1 MQRLDL
7 PLLLYS
13 ITDRNA
19 QGGAEPLLARI
30 AAAARAGVD
39 LIQLRE
45 KDLATR
51 ELEQV
56 AQQARVAVAGTRAK
70 LLINSRVDVAIACG
84 LDGVHLTSGPDE
96 LPASEA
102 RVMFAKAGRT
112 APVIGVS
119 CHTVAEVLVAESHG
133 ADFVVFGPVFSKG
146 ENAGTGLESL
156 RAACS
161 ALPNGS
167 TMKVLALGGVEI
179 GNARDCVRAGAAGVA
194 GIRLFQQGDVAETV
208 ARLRA
213 LR

>member
-13 ITDRNA
+13 ITDRKA

-102 RVMFAKAGRT
+102 RVMFAK
-112 APVIGVS
+112 
-119 CHTVAEVLVAESHG
+119 
-133 ADFVVFGPVFSKG
+133 
-146 ENAGTGLESL
+146 
-156 RAACS
+156 
-161 ALPNGS
+161 
-167 TMKVLALGGVEI
+167 GG
-179 GNARDCVRAGAAGVA
+179 
-194 GIRLFQQGDVAETV
+194 
-208 ARLRA
+208 
-213 LR
+213 